1 MEQELRYERKFY
13 VTGTSLQEIL
23 HIIRLHP
30 ALFSEIFYERQ
41 INNIYFDS
49 AGFESYY
56 DNIDGAYH
64 RIKARIRWY
73 GETFG
78 EAQKPTLEF
87 KIKNGLLGYKKN
99 YVLPNFIVDRSIT
112 KGKLQSV
119 MTSAVD
125 DEHLRSYL
133 QKVYPV
139 LLNVYTRK
147 YFITSDKRIRLT
159 IDKGLHYYSIM
170 NEGSLFIS
178 PVKDDKGIVI
188 EMKYDKE
195 TENSADRISSEFP
208 FLMTK
213 NSKYLQGISRVL
225 GLEL

>member
-13 VTGTSLQEIL
+13 VTGTPLPDML
-23 HIIRLHP
+23 HVIRIHR
-30 ALFSEIFYERQ
+30 ALFSEIFHQRQ

-49 AGFESYY
+49 PGFESYF
-56 DNIDGAYH
+56 DNMDGAYH

-78 EAQKPTLEF
+78 LAKKPTLEF
-87 KIKNGLLGYKKN
+87 KIKKGLLGFKRN
-99 YVLPNFIVDRSIT
+99 FVLPDLVVDTNIT
-112 KGKLQSV
+112 KDKLLEL
-119 MTSAVD
+119 MLGAVD

-133 QKVYPV
+133 HKVNPV

-147 YFITSDKRIRLT
+147 YFITADKKIRLT
-159 IDKGLHYYSIM
+159 IDTGLHYYSIM

-188 EMKYDKE
+188 EMKYDKD
-195 TENSADRISSEFP
+195 TELLADRISSEFP

-213 NSKYLQGISRVL
+213 NSKYLQGVSRVL